1 MRGLSPARSTTAAPP
16 RPGLISGRCA
26 QPSRTAGSRR
36 QGHGPDGSRVHSDS
50 LDEGGARLC
59 PCGIAASTPQ
69 SFLTASLA
77 ACADCLRSFPP
88 RHEGAGARRSR
99 PRSARFEPVSHKG
112 AVTHRF
118 LAYSSPSRSPD
129 PGHLAVLARPGFVR
143 AAPALP
149 GTTRLRLPS
158 APPSRCDGI
167 SGEGLSPPL
176 ETLRLTAHA
185 HAATRVHHCRSLDA
199 GAPLRDVQPGLAC
212 GLHRRRI
219 HSRGSQIGLPTI
231 CPAAVGGR
239 ADLNM
244 ATQLQRSPTVI
255 STATANRR
263 SARLQ
268 AHDRIAGSLRR
279 VGRSA
284 SHLSRLTREPL
295 ICCRRYVTSDGE
307 LSGVLFGWCVLL
319 RGRAAEC
326 AAIQGL
332 LAGTRQGASGALV
345 MRAEAGMGKTAMM
358 AYAVSEASGI
368 QVFRLLR
375 RLGSTGC
382 PLPVCIVFWLA
393 GPSRRRRFRRFRRTR
408 CLAHLPSGLRHGQK
422 IASLFT

>member
-1 MRGLSPARSTTAAPP
+1 MHLPALQHPSFHGNAAALPHVRGLSPARSTTAAPP

-185 HAATRVHHCRSLDA
+185 HTETRVHHCRSLDA

-295 ICCRRYVTSDGE
+295 ICYKPLRNVRWRVVRRPVWM
-307 LSGVLFGWCVLL
+307 VRVVAWA
-319 RGRAAEC
+319 RGRVCCDSRAAGRYTSRGQRGVGH
-326 AAIQGL
+326 AGRGRDGQDRHDGL
-332 LAGTRQGASGALV
+332 
-345 MRAEAGMGKTAMM
+345 
-358 AYAVSEASGI
+358 
-368 QVFRLLR
+368 
-375 RLGSTGC
+375 C
-382 PLPVCIVFWLA
+382 
-393 GPSRRRRFRRFRRTR
+393 
-408 CLAHLPSGLRHGQK
+408 GQ
-422 IASLFT
+422 